1 MRHKSFRR
9 FNQHNGKEEFS
20 HKNLVY
26 IIFQI
31 KLNMKKNLCIAASL
45 IFSAATYAQVAIN
58 NNSLK
63 ATLDVTAKTTDR
75 SKPEGLFK

>member
-1 MRHKSFRR
+1 
-9 FNQHNGKEEFS
+9 
-20 HKNLVY
+20 
-26 IIFQI
+26 
-31 KLNMKKNLCIAASL
+31 MKKNLCIAASL